1 MGTGAPTLLKTRSID
16 TTCVGIVPRG
26 EEYWSLHEAIDAKI
40 GTITQYRCKNS
51 RMNFLKAWLLTANNQ
66 AYRETQSYGGRL

>member
-1 MGTGAPTLLKTRSID
+1 MGTDAPTLLKTRSID

-40 GTITQYRCKNS
+40 GTTTQYRRKKS
-51 RMNFLKAWLLTANNQ
+51 RMNFLKVWLVTANTQ
-66 AYRETQSYGGRL
+66 AYRETESYG